1 MAEENSVK
9 NTFDSSLQAAGK
21 VARFAAENVLLPIVT
36 GGTSLAT
43 KLPKAVKTLD
53 SLRSAKPQEKEKDN
67 TTKFVLIGI
76 GVFFLLPIM
85 AAITIT
91 TGFADFVGLKQISTP
106 PEILDKVITA
116 PLQCQNTR
124 HDAEKV
130 ICWLNEGFKSNSN
143 DCPQSITEVTLSN
156 WAMTE
161 KCLLAGP
168 FLNQNL
174 IRDEF
179 KKSVELTGDYAGN
192 LQCVGFVKGIE
203 ASIGHILASCG
214 NAKDFF
220 GNGSCPDNYTKI
232 KTTDANDLKPGD
244 LAVRNST
251 QYGHIGIVVEIK
263 GRVKIIVAQA
273 WGATG
278 QIFLS
283 DDAVTNYQGFL
294 RYK

>member
-9 NTFDSSLQAAGK
+9 NTLDSSLQTAGR
-21 VARFAAENVLLPIVT
+21 VVRFAAENVLLPIVT

-43 KLPKAVKTLD
+43 KLPKAVKALD
-53 SLRSAKPQEKEKDN
+53 FLRSAKPQEKEKDN

-76 GVFFLLPIM
+76 GVFFFLPIM

-91 TGFADFVGLKQISTP
+91 AGFADFVGVKQIPISQKT
-106 PEILDKVITA
+106 LVKVITS
-116 PLQCQNTR
+116 PPQCQKTR
-124 HDAEKV
+124 HKAEEV
-130 ICWLNEGFKSNSN
+130 ICWLKEGIKVNSAA
-143 DCPQSITEVTLSN
+143 CSQEITEVTLSN
-156 WAMTE
+156 WGTTE

-168 FLNQNL
+168 FPNSEL
-174 IRDEF
+174 IRNEF
-179 KKSVELTGDYAGN
+179 KKSVDLTGDYAGN

-203 ASIGHILASCG
+203 ASIGHLLASCG

-232 KTTDANDLKPGD
+232 KTADANDLKPGD

-251 QYGHIGIVVEIK
+251 QYGHIGIIVETK
-263 GRVKIIVAQA
+263 GKTKIIVAQA